1 MTEVA
6 QNYAS
11 ALFSLAVDDHK
22 VIDYQKEAKELK
34 KIIKD
39 NQDFMLLLDSRF
51 LSIEERMN
59 NAEKI
64 LKGFSPDVVNFIKII
79 IKHNRVYELVDILEA
94 FNSLCNESQDIVEGL
109 IYSAFPLEERTLLN
123 IKKKIS
129 EIENHE
135 VDLIT
140 RLPDGPPRH
149 RPHQGGQAPPAGARR
164 RHRRRSR
171 PRPHLPEIVKIIMY
185 LCALF

>member
-22 VIDYQKEAKELK
+22 VVDYQKEVKELK

-140 RLPDGPPRH
+140 RIDPSLIGGVKVVINSHVYDGSIKNQLEKMQIDLLRKE
-149 RPHQGGQAPPAGARR
+149 
-164 RHRRRSR
+164 
-171 PRPHLPEIVKIIMY
+171 L
-185 LCALF
+185 